1 MYLILTNISYN
12 KDGGISMSQLTKR
25 LKKEV
30 VISSIIYILVG
41 MLFLFYPTM
50 SANIIAYILGGT
62 ILAFGIGKV
71 LVYRKLEEIHMND
84 RMDLFIG
91 AIALGGGVFIFFN
104 PPIVL
109 SILPFIAGIFMI
121 IEAFSLMQTIQP
133 LKTNKDSYNISF
145 ILMMILFIGG
155 IIILINPFKIAKTVL
170 MIIGAFFILDGISQ
184 LYTTNQIKKLIHH

>member
-1 MYLILTNISYN
+1 
-12 KDGGISMSQLTKR
+12 MSQFTQR
-25 LKKEV
+25 LKREV
-30 VISSIIYILVG
+30 VVSSIIYILVG
-41 MLFLFYPTM
+41 FIFLFYPTM

-71 LVYRKLEEIHMND
+71 LVYRKQEEIHMND
-84 RMDLFIG
+84 RMDLLIG

-133 LKTNKDSYNISF
+133 LKTEKNIYNISF
-145 ILMMILFIGG
+145 VLMIILFVGG
-155 IIILINPFKIAKTVL
+155 IVILINPFKVAKTVL
-170 MIIGAFFILDGISQ
+170 MIIGAFFIFDGISQ
-184 LYTTNQIKKLIHH
+184 LYATNQIKRLMNR

>member
-145 ILMMILFIGG
+145 ILMIILFIGG

-170 MIIGAFFILDGISQ
+170 MIIGTFFIFDGISQ
-184 LYTTNQIKKLIHH
+184 LYTANQIKKLIHR